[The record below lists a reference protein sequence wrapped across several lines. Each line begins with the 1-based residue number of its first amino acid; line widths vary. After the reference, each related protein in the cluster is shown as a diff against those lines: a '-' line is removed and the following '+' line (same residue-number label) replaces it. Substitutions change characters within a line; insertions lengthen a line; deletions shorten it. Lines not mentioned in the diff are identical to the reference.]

1 MKGSKILIIDDDVD
15 FSDATTKILENKEYE
30 VVSALNA
37 REARLMLKKEKPDLI
52 ILDIMLPD
60 LDGFSL
66 CTEIKEN
73 TDFFEIPILILT
85 SVSDKNSPEKY
96 AEKIAHH
103 HKADE
108 YAEKPIDSKELIAR
122 VHGLLSRSEMYA
134 SEPTGKKK
142 ILFIDN
148 DHEFMR
154 SMRNILEN
162 KDFEVETTDTGKG
175 GIMMVK
181 TMSPQLVIIDPILA
195 DIDGFS
201 VCRELK
207 SNKKTFNIPILMVTA
222 FNQQLKEPDF
232 AKTIAANHKVDEF
245 IPKPVKPEQLLEKIQ
260 QYI

>member
-37 REARLMLKKEKPDLI
+37 REARLMLKKEKPELI
-52 ILDIMLPD
+52 ILDVMLPD

-85 SVSDKNSPEKY
+85 SVSDNDSPQKY
-96 AEKIAHH
+96 AEKIAQH

-108 YAEKPIDSKELIAR
+108 YAEKPIDPKELIAR

-142 ILFIDN
+142 ILFT
-148 DHEFMR
+148 
-154 SMRNILEN
+154 S
-162 KDFEVETTDTGKG
+162 
-175 GIMMVK
+175 
-181 TMSPQLVIIDPILA
+181 
-195 DIDGFS
+195 
-201 VCRELK
+201 
-207 SNKKTFNIPILMVTA
+207 
-222 FNQQLKEPDF
+222 
-232 AKTIAANHKVDEF
+232 
-245 IPKPVKPEQLLEKIQ
+245 
-260 QYI
+260 

>member
-1 MKGSKILIIDDDVD
+1 MSEGKILIIDDDVD
-15 FSDATTKILENKEYE
+15 FSQATSRILENKKYE
-30 VVSALNA
+30 VIIASNA

-66 CTEIKEN
+66 CTEIKQN

-85 SVSDKNSPEKY
+85 SVSDKASQEKY
-96 AEKIAHH
+96 AEKIALYHN
-103 HKADE
+103 ADE
-108 YAEKPIDSKELIAR
+108 FVEKPIDPKELTAR
-122 VHGLLSRSEMYA
+122 VHGLLSRSKAYA

-148 DHEFMR
+148 NHDFMR
-154 SMRNILEN
+154 SMREFLEE
-162 KDFEVETTDTGKG
+162 KDYEVETTDTGKG

-181 TMSPQLVIIDPILA
+181 IMAPNLIIIDPILA
-195 DIDGFS
+195 DLDGFS

-207 SNKKTFNIPILMVTA
+207 SNPNTFNIPILMVTD

-232 AKTIAANHKVDEF
+232 ARILAANHKVDEF
-245 IPKPVKPEQLLEKIQ
+245 IPKPIKPEQLLEKIQ
-260 QYI
+260 KYA